1 MTENYTPPL
10 PVGEFELPPVAST
23 IAPLPVTPDPSG
35 GDRASTTD
43 VAKDQAASVG
53 QEAADAGQHVAAVA
67 KDQAAQV
74 GAEAGR
80 QVRDLLTQAQGQF
93 SEQAGVQQQR
103 LVSGLQSLRDELHS
117 MASNADQPG
126 VGSDL
131 VRQAADRTGTVAG
144 WLDGRQP
151 AALLDDVTAF
161 ARRRPGA
168 FLAVAGGIGLLA
180 GRLTRGLKAQ
190 SDASQQAPPTATPT
204 PYPAPALTVP
214 PTPVPVVGLGEPLAA
229 PIVAEF
235 PTAGYLGDPR

>member
-10 PVGEFELPPVAST
+10 PVGEFELPPLASSAAPPPATTAST
-23 IAPLPVTPDPSG
+23 
-35 GDRASTTD
+35 GDQESTATD

-53 QEAADAGQHVAAVA
+53 QGAAEASQHVATVA
-67 KDQAAQV
+67 KEQAAQV

-80 QVRDLLTQAQGQF
+80 QVKDLLTQAQGQL
-93 SEQAGVQQQR
+93 SVQAGAQQQK

-117 MASNADQPG
+117 MAQNADHPS

-144 WLDGRQP
+144 WLDGREP

-168 FLAVAGGIGLLA
+168 FLAMAGGLGLLA
-180 GRLTRGLKAQ
+180 GRLTRGLKAS
-190 SDASQQAPPTATPT
+190 SDTPQQAAPATADSRA
-204 PYPAPALTVP
+204 PYPAPAMTIP
-214 PTPVPVVGLGEPLAA
+214 PAPAVGLGEPLAA
-229 PIVAEF
+229 PIVADI
-235 PTAGYLGDPR
+235 PTAAYLGDPR